1 MSQPLVTVYM
11 PTCNRESLLARALT
25 SLVAQ
30 TYSNIEV
37 IVVNDGSSD
46 NTLAVLDEFKHR
58 LNLRVISNPHSLGA
72 CASRNKAI
80 MAASGEFITGLDDDD
95 EFLPEHIATLVAH
108 YSPNLSFV
116 SSSLVEVKQDFSIA
130 RTLDC
135 GVISLD
141 DLLYYNKVGN
151 QVFCKREHL
160 QAIGGFDENLP
171 AFQDHD
177 CWLRLCERFG
187 SGLKLSHASYV
198 WHTAHEHNR
207 ISNSRE
213 KRLLALDLFIEKHS
227 RLMNSSH
234 LKSMRFLRAHI
245 SETPLGV
252 FQMCAMLTG
261 KNYKRVI
268 MLYIKRNLPWLKRAL
283 DKVRGK

>member
-11 PTCNRESLLARALT
+11 PTCNRESLLSRALA
-25 SLVAQ
+25 SIEAQ

-46 NTLAVLDEFKHR
+46 NTLAVLEEFKHR
-58 LNLRVISNPHSLGA
+58 LNLRVISNSHSLGA

-116 SSSLVEVKQDFSIA
+116 CSSLVEVKQDFSIA

-245 SETPLGV
+245 SETSLGV